1 MTPAKRPAFKWAA
14 GPSVPGLAVLLVGV
28 AAACAPL
35 AGRTQ
40 GPPGVA
46 FLTRDGCPNS
56 AALME
61 QLGLALA
68 AAGLSTDVQLVDVGQ
83 LPSDDPRT
91 GYGTPTVLVD
101 GVDLFG
107 APTPRPK
114 PPT

>member
-1 MTPAKRPAFKWAA
+1 MNPPNRPALTRAA
-14 GPSVPGLAVLLVGV
+14 GPSVRGLALLLLGV

-35 AGRTQ
+35 ADRTQ
-40 GPPGVA
+40 GPPTVT

-56 AALME
+56 AAFRE
-61 QLGLALA
+61 QLDLALA
-68 AAGLSTDVQLVDVGQ
+68 AAGLSADVQLVDVGQ

-101 GVDLFG
+101 GADLFG